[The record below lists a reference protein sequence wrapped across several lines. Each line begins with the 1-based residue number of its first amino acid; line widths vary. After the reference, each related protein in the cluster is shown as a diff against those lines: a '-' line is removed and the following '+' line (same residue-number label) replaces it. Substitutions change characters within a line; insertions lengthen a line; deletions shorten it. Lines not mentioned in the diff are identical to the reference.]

1 MRWTNPSLPQT
12 LQIAV
17 IFLYISAFF
26 AILSGLISITHVL
39 GLLTLVAGVIA
50 VAAARGLVR
59 ERKFGYWTAVLITLV
74 DVAGA
79 LLTLTGSVSALRV
92 INLLVALALVG
103 LLLHPMSRAY
113 YRTWFR

>member
-26 AILSGLISITHVL
+26 AMLSGLIAITHAL
-39 GLLTLVAGVIA
+39 GLLTLVAGPVA

-59 ERKFGYWTAVLITLV
+59 ERKIGYWAAVLITLV

>member
-26 AILSGLISITHVL
+26 AILNGLIAITNAL
-39 GLLTLVAGVIA
+39 GALTLVAGLIA

-59 ERKFGYWTAVLITLV
+59 ERKVGYWTAVIITLI
-74 DVAGA
+74 DVAAA
-79 LLTLTGSVSALRV
+79 LLALTGGVSALRA
-92 INLLVALALVG
+92 INLLVALAVVG

-113 YRTWFR
+113 CRIWFR